1 MRRLGF
7 ILMAALGLTSCLSG
21 PLLDDSPVIKGEVS
35 ISLRQ
40 EHDMTA
46 TKADDG
52 LPEVDDFIVE
62 VHETATSRLFFRKT
76 YADAHGVKI
85 PLNAG
90 EHRLFAYYGDPQKAG
105 FKACY
110 YVADTLFN
118 VQPQQLSQIEFY
130 NGQVSLFL
138 SDFHSGTWTANALNE
153 QTQEFRGQLIDGF
166 EALCLLDKGIHIYR
180 RCFQLLQ
187 SFHLYRN

>member
-7 ILMAALGLTSCLSG
+7 ILIAALGLTSCLSG
-21 PLLDDSPVIKGEVS
+21 PLLDDSPGVQGEVS

-46 TKADDG
+46 TKADEG

-76 YADAHGVKI
+76 YADAHGVNI

-118 VQPQQLSQIEFY
+118 VLPQQLSQIEAVARLENVKVAVKFGPTLSVDYDQFY
-130 NGQVSLFL
+130 AEVVAAYG
-138 SDFHSGTWTANALNE
+138 A
-153 QTQEFRGQLIDGF
+153 
-166 EALCLLDKGIHIYR
+166 
-180 RCFQLLQ
+180 
-187 SFHLYRN
+187 